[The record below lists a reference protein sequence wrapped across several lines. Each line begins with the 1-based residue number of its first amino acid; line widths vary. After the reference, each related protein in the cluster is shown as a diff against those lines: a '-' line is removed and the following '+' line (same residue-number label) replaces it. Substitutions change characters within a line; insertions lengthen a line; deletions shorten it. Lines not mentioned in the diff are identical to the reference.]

1 MACVP
6 LTSNKRKFTFE
17 ATVNLDSLM
26 AVPYVN
32 AVFFTK
38 MRLLNS
44 RNNSQYSER
53 VSVFDNSVYWNSSH
67 TFLCKVH
74 INPDT
79 NVLESCKLKISVRM
93 ESDGGK
99 SFHKIGYVIV
109 DLSCFV
115 ASGFVRCRR
124 RYLLKGYDGN
134 RRRAGK
140 RQDNS
145 LLVVSFTCQQNFG
158 STCFRL

>member
-17 ATVNLDSLM
+17 ATVNLECLM

-44 RNNSQYSER
+44 RNYSHY
-53 VSVFDNSVYWNSSH
+53 SKSSH
-67 TFLCKVH
+67 TFQCKVR
-74 INPDT
+74 IDPDSNILET
-79 NVLESCKLKISVRM
+79 SFPKYLKFVLSIVQES
-93 ESDGGK
+93 EGGK
-99 SFHKIGYVIV
+99 SFHKIGFVIV

-124 RYLLKGYDGN
+124 RYLLNGYDGN
-134 RRRAGK
+134 RRR
-140 RQDNS
+140 DNS

>member
-6 LTSNKRKFTFE
+6 LTSNKRKFSFE

-44 RNNSQYSER
+44 RNNRQYSER
-53 VSVFDNSVYWNSSH
+53 VSVVDNSVYWNSSH

-93 ESDGGK
+93 SSPIAPKQSLYSKES
-99 SFHKIGYVIV
+99 KI
-109 DLSCFV
+109 
-115 ASGFVRCRR
+115 ASWTLYLGFIIENHLENAVM
-124 RYLLKGYDGN
+124 
-134 RRRAGK
+134 
-140 RQDNS
+140 
-145 LLVVSFTCQQNFG
+145 T
-158 STCFRL
+158 T